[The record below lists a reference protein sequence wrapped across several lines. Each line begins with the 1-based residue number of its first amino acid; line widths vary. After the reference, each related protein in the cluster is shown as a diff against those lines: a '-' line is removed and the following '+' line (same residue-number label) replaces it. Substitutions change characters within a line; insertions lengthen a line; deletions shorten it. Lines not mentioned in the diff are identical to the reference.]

1 MTNIK
6 VTVEYDEPTTLKF
19 DALLSEY
26 AVAKKIA
33 DETVSYYSPLA
44 DMAEYA
50 KFDAIMEQL
59 ETIKYYAKKIFEL
72 NEVACSVWIK
82 AYVSAAELGGYR
94 TSGESFQVIYDHS
107 THDIEVRWSGSA
119 FSKERM
125 KRYPGC
131 YCDDGYNILGNW
143 DKWNVYKRL
152 ETDAIQQLQRLIA
165 RQQERGK
172 KQVDRLN
179 NIIKEK

>member
-6 VTVEYDEPTTLKF
+6 VTVEYDEPTTSKF
-19 DALLSEY
+19 DALLAEY
-26 AVAKKIA
+26 AVAKQIA

-44 DMAEYA
+44 DVAEYA

-72 NEVACSVWIK
+72 QDTKCSVWIQTYISK
-82 AYVSAAELGGYR
+82 IERGGYACD
-94 TSGESFQVIYDHS
+94 GGSFQVIYDHE
-107 THDIEVRWSGSA
+107 THTIGIRWLGNE

-125 KRYPGC
+125 KKYPGC
-131 YCDDGYNILGNW
+131 YCDVGYNILGNW

-152 ETDAIQQLQRLIA
+152 ETDAIQQLQRLIK
-165 RQQERGK
+165 RQQDRGQ
-172 KQVDRLN
+172 KQIDRLN
-179 NIIKEK
+179 NITKEK